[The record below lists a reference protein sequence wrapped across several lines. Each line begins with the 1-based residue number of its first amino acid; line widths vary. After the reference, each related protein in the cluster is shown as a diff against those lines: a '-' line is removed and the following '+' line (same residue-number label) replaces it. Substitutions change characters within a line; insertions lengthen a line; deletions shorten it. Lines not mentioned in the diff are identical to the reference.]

1 MAVHFVAIVRAY
13 LQLGAYARTT
23 ATATKTPENNDLI
36 GWLRHATLPQRCV
49 TLKKK
54 TAAKET
60 SAARAL
66 VQFFDVVCQMTKWNF
81 QI

>member
-36 GWLRHATLPQRCV
+36 DWLRKNNR
-49 TLKKK
+49 
-54 TAAKET
+54 
-60 SAARAL
+60 SARAAPVSFAAVL
-66 VQFFDVVCQMTKWNF
+66 F
-81 QI
+81 